1 LKKLWARVD
10 LRHPAFGR
18 FERQDHVKGSLMWR
32 QTLPD
37 TGVNA
42 MSEMNRKYLIKK
54 YFGHERSV
62 LMKNFTLY
70 FRFKQ
75 GGQRGCS
82 GIPLDRPS
90 SGVAIWPRAHEV

>member
-1 LKKLWARVD
+1 VKKPWARVD

-42 MSEMNRKYLIKK
+42 MSKMNPKYLIKK

-62 LMKNFTLY
+62 LMKNFTL
-70 FRFKQ
+70 F
-75 GGQRGCS
+75 S
-82 GIPLDRPS
+82 GLSREAS
-90 SGVAIWPRAHEV
+90 AAAAAYRWTGLRRAWQFGPGS